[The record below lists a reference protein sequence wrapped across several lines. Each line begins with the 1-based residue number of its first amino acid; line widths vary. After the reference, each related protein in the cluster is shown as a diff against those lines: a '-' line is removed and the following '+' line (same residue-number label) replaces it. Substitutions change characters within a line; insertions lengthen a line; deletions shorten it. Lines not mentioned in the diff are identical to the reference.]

1 MTYIT
6 NASAII
12 LILSNG
18 ERVRVEKS
26 DKNYAMVLKTFE
38 LPKDEQE
45 SAIKELI
52 NPMLKIVSK
61 GFLIVGDE
69 VTFRGETLPKALVTK
84 ILSIVRDG
92 LPIEHFEKFWENLRE
107 NPSAQSVA
115 ELTDFLSYKELP
127 ITEDGYL
134 IAYKGVR
141 SDYYSSTGNKET
153 RVVQGTV
160 DERGHIYNGIG
171 EVIEV
176 ARNCVDDNRENE
188 CSFGLHCGSF
198 DYARGFASKLILVKV
213 NPKDVV
219 SVPKDCSF
227 QKCRVSKYEV
237 VADYVEELTTSVVD
251 EKGQDTLETDPIEDN
266 TEEVN
271 AEYDATIQKI
281 AAYLEKKSES
291 GVEEVTIR
299 QIQNIFSPNWVTK
312 ETALNALQTLWYDWE
327 YDEVLGTEVVYL

>member
-12 LILSNG
+12 LLLSNG
-18 ERVRVEKS
+18 EKVRVEKT
-26 DKNYAMVLKTFE
+26 DKNYAKILKTFE

-45 SAIKELI
+45 SAVKEII
-52 NPMLKIVSK
+52 NPISKIYDK
-61 GFLIVGDE
+61 GFVITDDN
-69 VTFRGETLPKALVTK
+69 VTFHGEPLPRALVDK
-84 ILSIVRDG
+84 VISIVRDG

-153 RVVQGTV
+153 RVIRGTV
-160 DERGHIYNGIG
+160 DEQGHIYNGIG

-176 ARNCVDDNRENE
+176 ARNCVDDNRDNE
-188 CSFGLHCGSF
+188 CSFGLHCGSL
-198 DYARGFASKLILVKV
+198 DYARGFAPKLILVKV

-237 VADYVEELTTSVVD
+237 VADFVEELTTSVVD
-251 EKGQDTLETDPIEDN
+251 PNGQDTLETTEDD

-281 AAYLEKKSES
+281 ATYLNKKIDAGCEQ
-291 GVEEVTIR
+291 VTIR
-299 QIQNIFSPNWVTK
+299 QIQNIFSPNWVSK
-312 ETALNALQTLWYDWE
+312 ETVLNALQTLWVDWDF
-327 YDEVLGTEVVYL
+327 DEELGTDVVYL

>member
-1 MTYIT
+1 VTYIT

-12 LILSNG
+12 LLLSNG
-18 ERVRVEKS
+18 EKIRVEKT
-26 DKNYAMVLKTFE
+26 DKIYAKILKTFE

-45 SAIKELI
+45 SAVKGII
-52 NPMLKIVSK
+52 NPISNIASK
-61 GFLIVGDE
+61 GFVIDGNNI
-69 VTFRGETLPKALVTK
+69 TFRGEALPQALVTK
-84 ILSIVRDG
+84 LLSIISDG
-92 LPIEHFEKFWENLRE
+92 LPVEHFEKFWERLRE

-127 ITEDGYL
+127 ITEEGYL

-141 SDYYSSTGNKET
+141 SDYYSSTGNTET
-153 RVVQGTV
+153 RVIQGTV
-160 DERGHIYNGIG
+160 DETGHIYNGIG

-176 ARNCVDDNRENE
+176 ARNHVDDNRENE
-188 CSFGLHCGSF
+188 CSFGLHCGSL
-198 DYARGFASKLILVKV
+198 DYARGFAPKLILVKV
-213 NPKDVV
+213 DPKDVV

-237 VADYVEELTTSVVD
+237 VSDYVDEITTSVVD
-251 EKGQDTLETDPIEDN
+251 ENGQDTLETIEDD

-281 AAYLEKKSES
+281 EAYLEKKSEA
-291 GVEEVTIR
+291 GFDQVTIR

-312 ETALNALQTLWYDWE
+312 ETVKNALQVLWYTWE
-327 YDEVLGTEVVYL
+327 YDDELGTDVVYL